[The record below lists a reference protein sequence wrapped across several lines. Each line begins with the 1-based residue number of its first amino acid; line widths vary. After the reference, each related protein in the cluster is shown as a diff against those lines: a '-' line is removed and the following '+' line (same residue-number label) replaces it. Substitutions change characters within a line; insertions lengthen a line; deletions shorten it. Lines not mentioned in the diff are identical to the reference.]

1 MNELKEVQ
9 SMTSVFSD
17 RVLTINLLLDGSEQ
31 VSVRSCEV
39 IGQRFRN
46 RVSFA
51 ETNSIDDVLVE
62 KLAYAIRTCL
72 AKVSDGAH
80 VLSLPD
86 FLIELP
92 GLALSGAHV
101 MIMDVRNEVRS
112 AIFRFREFIGSVSN
126 AFRGDIGMDA
136 PYATYGE
143 RLAVNVLEDIC
154 LPLLNVARELEFA
167 QTQSGAR
174 LSRALEDKVRE
185 FEFQTELL
193 KRFIHNSEICTEQAR
208 SPLID
213 RYGRMSLPD
222 FE

>member
-1 MNELKEVQ
+1 MNELTEVPALP
-9 SMTSVFSD
+9 SVLSD

-31 VSVRSCEV
+31 LSVRSSEV
-39 IGQRFRN
+39 IGRRFRN
-46 RVSFA
+46 RISFA
-51 ETNSIDDVLVE
+51 DTNSIDDVLVD
-62 KLAYAIRTCL
+62 KLAYAIRRCL
-72 AKVSDGAH
+72 AKVPDGAH

-92 GLALSGAHV
+92 GLVLSGVHV
-101 MIMDVRNEVRS
+101 MIMDVRDEVRS
-112 AIFRFREFIGSVSN
+112 AILRFREFIGSIN
-126 AFRGDIGMDA
+126 HAFQCDIGTEEPCA
-136 PYATYGE
+136 SYGE

-167 QTQSGAR
+167 QTRSGAP

-193 KRFIHNSEICTEQAR
+193 KRFIHNAGMHQEQAQ

-213 RYGRMSLPD
+213 RYGRMSLPHVD
-222 FE
+222 